1 MMSFDFK
8 LHYDKL
14 NFFLKTICSE
24 VLVRQGRRHKKKI
37 EFARQTVHLKKVLFM
52 YVLPSDGQTGYFR
65 PLI

>member
-1 MMSFDFK
+1 MGFDFKK

-14 NFFLKTICSE
+14 NFFLKTICRE

-52 YVLPSDGQTGYFR
+52 
-65 PLI
+65 